1 MVKSFIDKM
10 LLLHHG
16 IYCTG
21 PFSLSFGVNWPT
33 LPQIVDYLNQSSLHL
48 TFKAVKV
55 LPEKNYIHMRHSFD
69 QLSSFRL
76 HSVHAVHHR
85 EQDRTRVYFPSLA
98 VCLKNET
105 INSSLFL
112 CCRPLCCDALLSSSS
127 VSGPHLMLS
136 GKTNKREKKRFCRS
150 FNSLVLCILTACLS
164 TETRFPK
171 RD

>member
-1 MVKSFIDKM
+1 M
-10 LLLHHG
+10 LLLHPS
-16 IYCTG
+16 IYC
-21 PFSLSFGVNWPT
+21 SLAQDLFQLFFFFYDWPT

-55 LPEKNYIHMRHSFD
+55 LPEKKYIHTRHSFD

-105 INSSLFL
+105 INSSVVVRCTVMRCFHP
-112 CCRPLCCDALLSSSS
+112 RPCPCHCNAGPGLTSCYQGKQVNNKKDSVVHLIHSSS
-127 VSGPHLMLS
+127 V
-136 GKTNKREKKRFCRS
+136 F
-150 FNSLVLCILTACLS
+150 
-164 TETRFPK
+164 
-171 RD
+171 